1 MSTML
6 RRRVRDCFL
15 GAGIFLAPTAATAHT
30 LVVPY
35 TLPVPFWMYLFACG
49 ATLVLTF
56 AALGVAATV
65 PVPARAGSALASSDS
80 GLGIGWVLPRPLVEV
95 LRLSA
100 VFCLGLTIIGGL
112 VGSPDP
118 GINIGMILFWIGFL
132 LFFNYLTVVLGNT
145 YSFINPWRAVI
156 EWGEAAGLP
165 RFTGR
170 LKYPKAL
177 AYWPAFLF
185 YVGLIWLE
193 LMVLPVPASLSAVLI
208 VYSVITFAGAWLFGK
223 DAWFGR
229 GEVFSVFFQMVG
241 LLAVVCYERTLDGRR
256 FRLRLRAP
264 LSGAVEELPD
274 HISLVLF
281 VLFMLSSTTYDGIKD
296 TGLWQSIY
304 WTNLLNLLQP
314 LWDGDLARAQAL
326 LEPGYEVYQRG
337 GLLLSPFLYAAVY
350 QAVMAVT
357 RFATNGA
364 LSIKTLA
371 LNFAFSV
378 IPIAVV
384 YNFAHY
390 YTVLL
395 NIVTPLP
402 YILSDPFGRGWNL
415 LGLTQTTEQPPLDMG
430 GIWNTEVAV
439 ILAGHLASV
448 YVAHVIAVRVFP
460 SQHIAL
466 RSEIPLLFLMVAYTF
481 FGLFVLSLPLAIH

>member
-1 MSTML
+1 
-6 RRRVRDCFL
+6 
-15 GAGIFLAPTAATAHT
+15 
-30 LVVPY
+30 
-35 TLPVPFWMYLFACG
+35 
-49 ATLVLTF
+49 
-56 AALGVAATV
+56 
-65 PVPARAGSALASSDS
+65 
-80 GLGIGWVLPRPLVEV
+80 
-95 LRLSA
+95 
-100 VFCLGLTIIGGL
+100 
-112 VGSPDP
+112 
-118 GINIGMILFWIGFL
+118 
-132 LFFNYLTVVLGNT
+132 
-145 YSFINPWRAVI
+145 
-156 EWGEAAGLP
+156 
-165 RFTGR
+165 
-170 LKYPKAL
+170 
-177 AYWPAFLF
+177 
-185 YVGLIWLE
+185 
-193 LMVLPVPASLSAVLI
+193 
-208 VYSVITFAGAWLFGK
+208 
-223 DAWFGR
+223 
-229 GEVFSVFFQMVG
+229 MVG

-314 LWDGDLARAQAL
+314 LWDGDLAKAQAL
-326 LEPGYEVYQRG
+326 LEPGNEVYQRG

-395 NIVTPLP
+395 NIVTPFAVYSVRSVRPRLEP
-402 YILSDPFGRGWNL
+402 VGTDSDDRAATARHGRDLEYRGRSHSRRASCERLCRPRHRSAGVPIAAYRAPQRNSAVVPDGRVHILWPFRPLAAASHSLVGVRIVG
-415 LGLTQTTEQPPLDMG
+415 GLTC
-430 GIWNTEVAV
+430 
-439 ILAGHLASV
+439 
-448 YVAHVIAVRVFP
+448 
-460 SQHIAL
+460 
-466 RSEIPLLFLMVAYTF
+466 
-481 FGLFVLSLPLAIH
+481 